1 MTNTTNPSAAASQGS
16 APAGATSASAS
27 DPDGRAT
34 EFTAVE
40 GGNERYSGSTLLV
53 EAYAAIWLILMA
65 WIFMLWK
72 KQATLTARLD
82 GLEAAIDRAAA
93 SEAKAPRPQ
102 ASAKASKED
111 D

>member
-1 MTNTTNPSAAASQGS
+1 MMNATNFQ
-16 APAGATSASAS
+16 APAGSTSAGAAS
-27 DPDGRAT
+27 TADPDSRAT

-65 WIFMLWK
+65 WIFMLWRK
-72 KQATLTARLD
+72 STTLTARLD

-93 SEAKAPRPQ
+93 SQAKP
-102 ASAKASKED
+102 KASPPRAGAAEED

>member
-1 MTNTTNPSAAASQGS
+1 MTNAMNFGAA
-16 APAGATSASAS
+16 APAGSTSAST
-27 DPDGRAT
+27 DPDSRAT

-72 KQATLTARLD
+72 KQAALTARLD
-82 GLEAAIDRAAA
+82 GLEAAIDRAAGSQAKPKPKA
-93 SEAKAPRPQ
+93 SE
-102 ASAKASKED
+102 ED

>member
-1 MTNTTNPSAAASQGS
+1 MTNPTNPSAAASQGS
-16 APAGATSASAS
+16 APAGSTSASAS

-72 KQATLTARLD
+72 KQASLTARLD

-93 SEAKAPRPQ
+93 TQAKG
-102 ASAKASKED
+102 SAKASKED